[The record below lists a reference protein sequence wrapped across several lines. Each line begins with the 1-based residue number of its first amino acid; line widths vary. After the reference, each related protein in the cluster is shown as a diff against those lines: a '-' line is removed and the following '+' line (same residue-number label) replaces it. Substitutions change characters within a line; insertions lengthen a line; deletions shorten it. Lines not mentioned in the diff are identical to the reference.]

1 MIDWIPK
8 VFSLM
13 NAKIN
18 MMQDK
23 TQRNYKDK
31 KKNNQRMVQQ
41 KLQEHLKSS
50 RCTSKGQLWIR

>member
-13 NAKIN
+13 KAKIK

-23 TQRNYKDK
+23 TQRNNKDK

-41 KLQEHLKSS
+41 KLQEHSKSS